1 METPT
6 ENGHIFTG
14 KPFVVDMSMKP
25 TPCDWA
31 DARREALAS
40 VPRRSD
46 TPVAPRIAIDVC
58 YCRILLRPQGCDC
71 LFCFLF
77 FVFFQVVKKQI
88 FRLFGGRI
96 MMTSIVELVEAK

>member
-14 KPFVVDMSMKP
+14 KPFVVDIAMKP

-46 TPVAPRIAIDVC
+46 TPVAPM
-58 YCRILLRPQGCDC
+58 
-71 LFCFLF
+71 
-77 FVFFQVVKKQI
+77 FVVVE
-88 FRLFGGRI
+88 
-96 MMTSIVELVEAK
+96 SC